1 MFRGNTTVNLDEKGR
16 FAIPTRYRDRVK
28 ESCAGQ
34 LVVTVALDE
43 KCVGIDGCLW
53 VYPLPQWEE
62 LESKIL
68 ALSSFNPIATKLK
81 RFLIGSAFECEMDAQ
96 GRILLP
102 EKLRKFANLDKKFT
116 LVGQLSRFEVWN
128 EAAWATQEAQ
138 FFEVN
143 NEEALKEIGSIS
155 F

>member
-1 MFRGNTTVNLDEKGR
+1 MFRGSTTVNLDEKGR
-16 FAIPTRYRDRVK
+16 FAIPARYRFRVQDA
-28 ESCAGQ
+28 CAGQ
-34 LVVTVALDE
+34 LVVTVAVDE

-62 LESKIL
+62 LESKIMS
-68 ALSSFNPIATKLK
+68 LSSFNPITTKLK

-102 EKLRKFANLDKKFT
+102 EKLRKFANLDKKVE

-128 EAAWATQEAQ
+128 EGAWSAQENL
-138 FFEVN
+138 FFDEN
-143 NEEALKEIGSIS
+143 NAEALKEIGPIS